1 MVQYSLPHVSSQSRH
16 LVVRPTARSMH
27 TPPHSFISSSH
38 IPYGSFFFIIIAQSI
53 DTASYVFKGLIS
65 LCTFAS
71 LDIELDSPLYL
82 VFLPHSIPCKPP
94 LKAIDSD
101 PDSTTRPGS
110 ETPGA
115 NKQTNL
121 HPNRLYHLPPAS
133 LRPPRF
139 CRRVFEIS
147 ARKNEYIL
155 RVFTY
160 YYKP

>member
-1 MVQYSLPHVSSQSRH
+1 MVQYSLPHVSSRSRH
-16 LVVRPTARSMH
+16 HVVRPTTCPMH

-38 IPYGSFFFIIIAQSI
+38 PPYGSFFFIIIVQSI

-82 VFLPHSIPCKPP
+82 VFSPHSIPRKPP

-110 ETPGA
+110 ETPRA

-121 HPNRLYHLPPAS
+121 RPNRVQQRHQ
-133 LRPPRF
+133 R
-139 CRRVFEIS
+139 CRSWPGCVGG
-147 ARKNEYIL
+147 
-155 RVFTY
+155 VG
-160 YYKP
+160 